1 MLNKPRSQ
9 GNITQAVISVDQNF
23 ILAKNINNFTDVISP
38 FKKTKDRFS
47 SKFTLPIN
55 QLHRINTLY
64 ESLSSISQYT
74 VLDNTI
80 KFDCVSNLPTDMFGN
95 ATEGYIHFSAV
106 KQMKKDKDK
115 VEIEVDP
122 KLVFQNTEGEMNTFT
137 RNHKIKFKS
146 DFLKAFPI
154 ILRPGMMFSTVNKSI
169 SQLFISVL
177 NPAER
182 YVGECSKYEIVNVIQ
197 YLLPLWPIFD
207 ISIGSSIQIK
217 FREDFIQDFYKDEH
231 HPILLY
237 ISYSLDKPEEISM
250 AKFGQSVN
258 VNNGQ

>member
-1 MLNKPRSQ
+1 MLNKPRNP

-38 FKKTKDRFS
+38 FKKSKDHFS
-47 SKFTLPIN
+47 SNFILPIN
-55 QLHRINTLY
+55 QLHRISTLY
-64 ESLSSISQYT
+64 EALSSISQYT
-74 VLDNTI
+74 VVDNTI
-80 KFDCVSNLPTDMFGN
+80 RFDCVSNLPTDMFGD

-106 KQMKKDKDK
+106 KQTKKDKDK
-115 VEIEVDP
+115 VEIDVDP
-122 KLVFQNTEGEMNTFT
+122 KVVFQNVEEKMYTFT

-154 ILRPGMMFSTVNKSI
+154 ILRPGMMFSTVNKTV

-177 NPAER
+177 NPSEG

-207 ISIGSSIQIK
+207 INISSSIQIK
-217 FREDFIQDFYKDEH
+217 FQDEFIQDFYKDEH
-231 HPILLY
+231 DPILLY
-237 ISYSLDKPEEISM
+237 INYSLDKPEEISM
-250 AKFGQSVN
+250 TKFGQN
-258 VNNGQ
+258 VSINNSQ